1 MGLTPE
7 RYVEVD
13 AELQEIYKYLLA
25 LALEID
31 EAAPLSG
38 KQGRDYRTAVNTLG
52 QVAIL
57 RRTLLAALEHQ
68 LMGEAPRCDIQPT
81 VEELEDYITS
91 LERQI
96 IVEALQRSGA
106 MANTKGPT
114 KARLPVE

>member
-57 RRTLLAALEHQ
+57 RRTLLAALERQ
-68 LMGEAPRCDIQPT
+68 LIGEAPRCDIQPI
-81 VEELEDYITS
+81 VEDVEDYITR
-91 LERQI
+91 LECQLM
-96 IVEALQRSGA
+96 ADGA
-106 MANTKGPT
+106 SAP
-114 KARLPVE
+114 AER